1 MHADPKLRKHFRGPL
16 LRKVQDGRVRL
27 FATTGDA
34 VGIVDDGAVGI
45 TLEGSGAQCISAD
58 PHDANR
64 VYVGT
69 FDRGVYRSLDGGE
82 SWDQV
87 GNGIPHKR
95 VLSIAIGP
103 HTDNG
108 RSIVYAGTEP
118 SSVFRSTDDGSTWE
132 DLSALRDVPSYDTW
146 FFPPRP
152 ETHHVRWIAPHERD
166 RDTIV
171 VGIELGGVLRTRDGG
186 ATWQDRHPDAV
197 IDPHVV
203 HSHPSA
209 TDRIYAIGGD
219 GVSFSTDGGESWT
232 RDVDGMDRQY
242 TWALAVD
249 PEDPDLWYVSAAP
262 DPFHAHGKGDAQA
275 RLFRK
280 RGTSPWEPIEVHGFG
295 GVTTTIERMPY
306 ALVVPRTAPGTL
318 FCGLRDGT
326 ILSSEDAG
334 DSWRTTAKV
343 PRTLALAVTGRRRGR
358 DRRRLHRP
366 RQRTGTM

>member
-1 MHADPKLRKHFRGPL
+1 
-16 LRKVQDGRVRL
+16 
-27 FATTGDA
+27 
-34 VGIVDDGAVGI
+34 
-45 TLEGSGAQCISAD
+45 
-58 PHDANR
+58 
-64 VYVGT
+64 
-69 FDRGVYRSLDGGE
+69 
-82 SWDQV
+82 
-87 GNGIPHKR
+87 
-95 VLSIAIGP
+95 
-103 HTDNG
+103 
-108 RSIVYAGTEP
+108 
-118 SSVFRSTDDGSTWE
+118 
-132 DLSALRDVPSYDTW
+132 VPSYDTW